1 MKSNIK
7 PLFYMKCWLEM
18 KIFLTEVVRDD
29 AEGYPYVRD
38 VLKLMRSIERKH
50 EGEMAQANKTGKPI
64 SIEILDFLEWFSAET
79 LNEYE
84 KGIETGL
91 RIAQTIAEIVERRG
105 EEG

>member
-38 VLKLMRSIERKH
+38 VLKLTRSIERKH
-50 EGEMAQANKTGKPI
+50 EG
-64 SIEILDFLEWFSAET
+64 
-79 LNEYE
+79 
-84 KGIETGL
+84 
-91 RIAQTIAEIVERRG
+91 
-105 EEG
+105 

>member
-29 AEGYPYVRD
+29 AEGYPYAKD
-38 VLKLMRSIERKH
+38 ILKLMRAIELKK
-50 EGEMAQANKTGKPI
+50 EGEDGTSNKTGNLI

-79 LNEYE
+79 PNEYE

-105 EEG
+105 EED

>member
-38 VLKLMRSIERKH
+38 VLIACALHR
-50 EGEMAQANKTGKPI
+50 
-64 SIEILDFLEWFSAET
+64 AET
-79 LNEYE
+79 
-84 KGIETGL
+84 
-91 RIAQTIAEIVERRG
+91 RRLKQ
-105 EEG
+105 